1 MNKVLKQL
9 TGIPYFRISH
19 LEIFFPNAKRTSLY
33 KTVTRWTKKGI
44 IIKLKKGY
52 YITKEYEEKH
62 RTQKEY
68 WYYLGNI
75 LRYPSYVSGVYALQ
89 HYNILTDI
97 TYPITSI
104 TTKSTRTYANH
115 LGNFIYYSIT
125 PSLYIGYERLF
136 YYNEPIYVATK
147 AKALFD
153 YLYLKYGKIKTTAE
167 QIIARERLNLE
178 EFTAD
183 QKKEFKNYCVIS
195 KNKVLQALDIENFQ
209 G

>member
-1 MNKVLKQL
+1 MNTILKQL
-9 TGIPYFRISH
+9 AGIPYFRMSH
-19 LEIFFPNAKRTSLY
+19 LEVFFPNAKRTSLY
-33 KTVTRWTKKGI
+33 KTVTRWTKKGA

-52 YITKEYEEKH
+52 YVTKEYSEKH
-62 RTQKEY
+62 LRQKEY

-75 LRYPSYVSGVYALQ
+75 LRYPSYVSGVYALK

-97 TYPITSI
+97 TYPVTSI
-104 TTKSTRTYANH
+104 TTKSTRTYTNR

-125 PSLYIGYERLF
+125 PPLYIGYERIF
-136 YYNEPIYVATK
+136 YYNEPIYIATK

-178 EFTAD
+178 DFTATE
-183 QKKEFKNYCVIS
+183 KKEFKTYCVIS
-195 KNKVLQALDIENFQ
+195 KNKILQMLDTESFQ